1 MKTMPAAPLAT
12 FLPADGELEVVEV
25 LAETP
30 AGDGNSRRLCELGV
44 CPGKRIKLARQG
56 DPAIVC
62 IGESRF
68 ALGAELQARVFVR
81 PTA

>member
-12 FLPADGELEVVEV
+12 FLPADGELVVVEV
-25 LAETP
+25 IAEEQTH
-30 AGDGNSRRLCELGV
+30 DGNSRRLCELGI
-44 CPGKRIKLARQG
+44 CPGKVIRLARQG

-62 IGESRF
+62 VGESRF
-68 ALGAELQARVFVR
+68 ALGAELLARVFVR